1 MELDELEWEEVESSN
16 ISAIAFHAESQRIC
30 VRFKDD
36 AVWAYDDCPKELFER
51 FRLAPSVGKFFHAN
65 IKNSHASERL

>member
-1 MELDELEWEEVESSN
+1 MGLNELEWEDVESSN
-16 ISAIAFHAESQRIC
+16 ILAIAFDAETGRIC
-30 VRFKDD
+30 VRFKDES
-36 AVWAYDDCPKELFER
+36 AWAYDDCSKELFER

>member
-1 MELDELEWEEVESSN
+1 MDNIEWESVESSN
-16 ISAIAFHAESQRIC
+16 ISAIAYDEAGERIL

-36 AVWAYDDCPKELFER
+36 AAWAYDDCSKELFER

-65 IKNSHASERL
+65 IKGHTSERV

>member
-16 ISAIAFHAESQRIC
+16 ISAIAFDDESQRIC